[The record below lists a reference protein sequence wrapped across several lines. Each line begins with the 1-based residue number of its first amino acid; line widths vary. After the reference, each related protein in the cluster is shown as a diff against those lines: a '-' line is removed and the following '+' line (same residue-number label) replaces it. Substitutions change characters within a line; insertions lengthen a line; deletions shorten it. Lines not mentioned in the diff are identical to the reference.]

1 PTTTVLE
8 GTPLTLVAE
17 LADLISPTLLH
28 YEWSVTKLGAHGG
41 PAVPFASGTDATFTF
56 TPDDDG
62 SYTVNLTVI
71 DTQGAA
77 GTATPVPLHVSTVP
91 PSVGLGGAPST
102 AFVGALVTLGGVV
115 HAPGTADTFTYTWT
129 VLASNGQVV
138 APGSGAAFGFHPS
151 GVGDYV
157 ITETV

>member
-1 PTTTVLE
+1 TWTVTHDGQPFTPGSPTDVPTFHFTPDGNGIWIVNLKVTDQDGGVGQSSTAVQVTGGVLTASISDAPTANVLE

-41 PAVPFASGTDATFTF
+41 LAVPFASGTAATFTF

-62 SYTVNLTVI
+62 TYTVNLTVI

-77 GTATPVPLHVSTVP
+77 GTAAPVTIVVSNVP
-91 PSVGLGGAPST
+91 
-102 AFVGALVTLGGVV
+102 
-115 HAPGTADTFTYTWT
+115 
-129 VLASNGQVV
+129 
-138 APGSGAAFGFHPS
+138 
-151 GVGDYV
+151 
-157 ITETV
+157 